1 MTVSVAGAGRKL
13 VVVALCCPVLA
24 QAGIY
29 VCKDAGGRTL
39 TSDRPIPECADRAM
53 REYSNKG
60 VLKREIAAPLTP
72 EQQQALNLQRRQRQ
86 AEEEALAERRRS
98 DRALLARF
106 HDEQEID
113 AARQRESATLANLIV
128 QQKAALHVAR
138 KDWSAAEGNKPRQQ
152 LAAERVQEIDKSLRD
167 SESDLV
173 QLNAKYDGM
182 LRRYRELAGNGV
194 P

>member
-1 MTVSVAGAGRKL
+1 MTGSMAGAGRKL
-13 VVVALCCPVLA
+13 VVVVLWCPVMA

-29 VCKDAGGRTL
+29 ICKDGGGRTL
-39 TSDRPIPECADRAM
+39 TSDRPIPECADRVM
-53 REYSNKG
+53 REYSDKG

-72 EQQQALNLQRRQRQ
+72 EQKQQLEAQRRQRQ

-106 HDEQEID
+106 HNEQEIE
-113 AARQRESATLANLIV
+113 AARQRESATLSNLIV

-138 KDWSAAEGNKPRQQ
+138 KDWSAADGNKPRQQ
-152 LAAERVQEIDKSLRD
+152 LLGERVQEIDKSLRD
-167 SESDLV
+167 SEGDLV
-173 QLNAKYDGM
+173 QLNAKFDGM
-182 LRRYRELAGNGV
+182 LKRYRELAGSAL

>member
-1 MTVSVAGAGRKL
+1 MTVSVAVAGRRL
-13 VVVALCCPVLA
+13 VVVALWCPVIA

-29 VCKDAGGRTL
+29 VCKDAAGRTL
-39 TSDRPIPECADRAM
+39 TADRPIPECADRAM

-60 VLKREIAAPLTP
+60 VLKREIAPPLTP
-72 EQQQALNLQRRQRQ
+72 EQKQALEAQRRQRQ

-98 DRALLARF
+98 DGALLARF
-106 HDEQEID
+106 HSEKEID

-138 KDWSAAEGNKPRQQ
+138 KDWRAAEGDKPRQQ

-167 SESDLV
+167 SESDLG

-182 LRRYRELAGNGV
+182 LKRYRELVSLAT